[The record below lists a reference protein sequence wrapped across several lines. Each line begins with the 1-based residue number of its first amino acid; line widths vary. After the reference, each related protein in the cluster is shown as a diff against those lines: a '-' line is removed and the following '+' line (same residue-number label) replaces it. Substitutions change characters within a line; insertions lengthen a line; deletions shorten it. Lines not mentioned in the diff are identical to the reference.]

1 MGTNYYWLD
10 GTHIAKT
17 SAVGKGKFKVFWA
30 IEPETVRRARVARS
44 KLSVIDEYGHE
55 MPLSAFLEKVAQA
68 AENDTSTVGE
78 EFS

>member
-30 IEPETVRRARVARS
+30 QSPNLIRRARVSAMR
-44 KLSVIDEYGHE
+44 LYVIDEYGHE
-55 MPLSAFLEKVAQA
+55 MPLSAFLDHVDQA
-68 AENDTSTVGE
+68 VENDLSTIGQ